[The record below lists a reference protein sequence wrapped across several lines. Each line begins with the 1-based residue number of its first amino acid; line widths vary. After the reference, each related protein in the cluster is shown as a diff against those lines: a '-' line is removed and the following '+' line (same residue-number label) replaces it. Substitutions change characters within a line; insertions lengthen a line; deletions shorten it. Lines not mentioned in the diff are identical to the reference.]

1 MSRAFAGEL
10 PPVSLER
17 PFHARHAAEMGS
29 GSPEPRVRIVHQDEH
44 LVAVD
49 KPSGLAV
56 HKGWASDPSYALD
69 QTRSALGRLVYPI
82 HRLDRGTSGLLLFAL
97 SPESLR
103 AFQRCFTGDAGERV
117 DKTYLALV
125 RGHAPEERLI
135 DYAVRKGERR
145 GPDVPRQSAQTSI
158 RRLGT
163 WERYS
168 LVEAEPHTGRL
179 HQIRRHLSHIAHP
192 IIGDTRY
199 GRGEHNRFFRE
210 HFDLHRL
217 ALHAFKIGLRHPYTG
232 ERLELV
238 LPPSGSLRSTLERMD
253 LWVL

>member
-1 MSRAFAGEL
+1 MA
-10 PPVSLER
+10 
-17 PFHARHAAEMGS
+17 
-29 GSPEPRVRIVHQDEH
+29 
-44 LVAVD
+44 

-56 HKGWASDPSYALD
+56 HRGWASDPSYALD
-69 QTRSALGRLVYPI
+69 QTRSALGRRVYPI

-97 SPESLR
+97 SPQSLR
-103 AFQRCFTGDAGERV
+103 AFQRYFTGEADEPI
-117 DKTYLALV
+117 DKRYLALV
-125 RGHAPEERLI
+125 RGHAPEEQLI

-145 GPDVPRQSAQTSI
+145 GPDVPRLSAQTRI

-168 LVEAEPHTGRL
+168 LVEAQPHTGRL

-210 HFDLHRL
+210 RFGLHRL
-217 ALHAFKIGLRHPYTG
+217 ALHATRLSLRHPYTG
-232 ERLELV
+232 EQLELV
-238 LPPSGSLRSTLERMD
+238 LPPAGSLRSTLEQMD
-253 LWVL
+253 LWPF